1 MVVSPLR
8 YYLRIRGT
16 LRESALDVPEAL
28 GSFTRSLTR
37 ISSPYQPAHGKP
49 RLGSALPPGEADDAG
64 WYWYIHGVVELVV
77 LGLGRGR
84 HGGQASEDGYGESVM
99 QSGAGILGSECI
111 IHPPALDKIAH
122 VRWAVVIRGGVLDR
136 RPACS

>member
-8 YYLRIRGT
+8 YSQIRGT

-37 ISSPYQPAHGKP
+37 ISSPYQPTHGNP
-49 RLGSALPPGEADDAG
+49 GSALPPGEVDDAG

-84 HGGQASEDGYGESVM
+84 HGGQASEDGYGASVVR
-99 QSGAGILGSECI
+99 SGAGIWDSVCI
-111 IHPPALDKIAH
+111 IHPSILR
-122 VRWAVVIRGGVLDR
+122 RWTRWLTYAGQW
-136 RPACS
+136 